1 MSRPT
6 HRVTF
11 QPEGRHVFV
20 LDGTT
25 VVEAAGQAGI
35 ILNQPCGGGGT
46 CGKCRVEVLEGAPEP
61 GATELAVL
69 SPKELADG
77 WRLACQFAIQGHTVI
92 SVPQQARFFEQKI
105 LVEGKERV
113 YSFAP
118 NLRKVCV
125 NVPEGSTDDARSDMD
140 RARDA
145 IGGDENLRVD
155 LELLRTLPGILRASE
170 HQVTFILEGDEIQS
184 VEPGDTT
191 GSVWG
196 VAFDI
201 GTTTLVG
208 SLMDLGTGRTAA
220 VAGRTNPQI
229 HFGDDVVAR
238 IGYIESHDGGLERL
252 RGRLVG
258 AMNAIITELCE
269 RAGIEFE
276 SIYEVTV
283 VGNTTM
289 SHIFLGI
296 DPTPIGHAPYL
307 AVFREAVD
315 CKARALAVEVNHNA
329 NLHVLPNIAGFVGS
343 DTIGVILASGM
354 AHDDQVQLAID
365 IGTNGEVVIG
375 NRDRMLACSCAAGP
389 ALEGARIQFGMRA
402 TEGAISKIVFN
413 DSIETSVIGGG
424 APTGICGSG
433 LIDAIAQALDC
444 GLVDPTGR
452 IAAPDDMPEVWRR
465 FLVEHDGQPAIC
477 LVPAERTRMGQ
488 DIVLTQKDFREVQ
501 LATAAIRAGV
511 QVLMSEFGVG
521 LDELEVVL
529 IAGGFGNFIRRS
541 HAQRMGLLPGVPHER
556 IEYIGNAAAT
566 GARMALTCR
575 SCRVEAEDISR
586 RIEYVELATRAD
598 FQMHYMEAME
608 FPEI

>member
-1 MSRPT
+1 
-6 HRVTF
+6 
-11 QPEGRHVFV
+11 VFV

-61 GATELAVL
+61 VASEQAVL
-69 SPKELADG
+69 SPAELADG
-77 WRLACQFAIQGHTVI
+77 WRLACQMTIRGHTVI
-92 SVPQQARFFEQKI
+92 TVPPQARFFEQKI
-105 LVEGKERV
+105 LVKGRERA
-113 YSFAP
+113 YSLDP
-118 NLRKVCV
+118 SLRKVCV
-125 NVPEGSTDDARSDMD
+125 SVPEGSTDDPRSDMD
-140 RARDA
+140 RVRDA
-145 IGGDENLRVD
+145 IAADEYLRVD
-155 LELLRTLPGILRASE
+155 LELLRALPGMLRRSDNR
-170 HQVTFILEGDEIQS
+170 VTFILEGDEIQN
-184 VEPGDTT
+184 VESGDTT
-191 GSVWG
+191 DSVWG

-208 SLMDLGTGRTAA
+208 SLMDLRTGQTAA
-220 VAGRTNPQI
+220 VAGRTNPQT
-229 HFGDDVVAR
+229 HFGDDVVTR
-238 IGYIESHDGGLERL
+238 ISYIESHDGGLARL
-252 RGRLVG
+252 RARLLG
-258 AMNAIITELCE
+258 AMNAIIAELCE
-269 RAGIEFE
+269 SAGIECE
-276 SIYEVTV
+276 SVYAATA

-296 DPTPIGHAPYL
+296 DPTSIGHAPYL

-315 CKARALAVEVNHNA
+315 CRARTLDVAINPDA

-343 DTIGVILASGM
+343 DTIGVVLASGM
-354 AHDDQVQLAID
+354 AHDDRVQLAID

-402 TEGAISKIVFN
+402 SEGAISKVVFN
-413 DSIETSVIGGG
+413 DTIETSVIGGG

-433 LIDAIAQALDC
+433 LIDAVAQALDC

-452 IAAPDDMPEVWRR
+452 IVAPDEVPEARR
-465 FLVEHDGQPAIC
+465 ESLVEHDGQPAIC

-488 DIVLTQKDFREVQ
+488 AIVLTQKDFREVQ

-521 LDELEVVL
+521 LDELEAVL
-529 IAGGFGNFIRRS
+529 VAGGFGNFIRRS

-566 GARMALTCR
+566 GARMALACR
-575 SCRVEAEDISR
+575 SCRAEAEDISR
-586 RIEYVELATRAD
+586 RIEYIELATRAD
-598 FQMHYMEAME
+598 FQMHYMDAME
-608 FPEI
+608 FPSGDH